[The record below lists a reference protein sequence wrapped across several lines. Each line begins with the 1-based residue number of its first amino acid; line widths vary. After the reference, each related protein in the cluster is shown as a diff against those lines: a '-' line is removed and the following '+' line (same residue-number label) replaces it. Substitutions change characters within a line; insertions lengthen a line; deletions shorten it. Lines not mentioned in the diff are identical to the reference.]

1 MKKLLVIAVALAAV
15 NAQATRARV
24 AALANSPHLVDTA
37 TVYNNPADIFA
48 LGSDYVNLE
57 SGATTSTSLTDGAE
71 GMVVRT
77 MGDTKWGLSLGHDS
91 PNASVGGLRSLGAA
105 LGANAGFA
113 FGQQNPI
120 ELTYGAKA
128 ADMAWAATL
137 VYSNYQDKTPGL
149 AAGTAAKESS
159 MGVRLGARAGN
170 WDAALRLGLTSTV
183 ELGDGDKYTG
193 TAAIGANGGYMMD
206 SWYLFGNLSSLGFKT
221 EDNVTGETSKYTAT
235 SIAIGAMTEVK
246 KDGSGFFYG
255 ASLNNSTSKE
265 DVSGGKMTSMTL
277 PVWIGTE
284 VDAASWL
291 TLRGSIT
298 QTLQLMNNTKTENNL
313 GTVTEFSPAGNDT
326 TVNMGAGLKFNK
338 LTLDGSLAGTMAGGQ
353 VINAN
358 NLLAMVGL
366 TYWY

>member
-24 AALANSPHLVDTA
+24 AALANSPHLIDTQ

-57 SGATTSTSLTDGAE
+57 TGLTNSTTSTDGAE
-71 GMVVRT
+71 GMVVRS

-91 PNASVGGLRSLGAA
+91 MNGSAWGLRGLAA
-105 LGANAGFA
+105 GANAGFA
-113 FGQQNPI
+113 TNQQNPL

-128 ADMAWAATL
+128 ADMSWAATL
-137 VYSNYQDKTPGL
+137 VYSNYQDKVT
-149 AAGTAAKESS
+149 TAAATAVKESS
-159 MGVRLGARAGN
+159 MGVRVGARAAN

-183 ELGDGDKYTG
+183 ETGDGSKYTG

-206 SWYLFGNLSSLGFKT
+206 SWYLFANILSAGFKT
-221 EDNVTGETSKYTAT
+221 ENGAGAETSKFNTT
-235 SIAIGAMTEVK
+235 SIALGALTEVK

-265 DVSGGKMTSMTL
+265 DVGDSKTSSMTL
-277 PVWIGTE
+277 PVWVGVE

-298 QTLQLMNNTKTENNL
+298 QTLQLLNNSKSETG
-313 GTVTEFSPAGNDT
+313 GTTTSELAPGANDT
-326 TVNMGAGLKFNK
+326 VVTAGAGLKFNK
-338 LTLDGSLAGTMAGGQ
+338 ITVDGTLQGSTNQQLNG
-353 VINAN
+353 N
-358 NLLAMVGL
+358 NLLAMLGM

>member
-24 AALANSPHLVDTA
+24 AALANSPHLIDTA
-37 TVYNNPADIFA
+37 TVYNNPADVFA

-57 SGATTSTSLTDGAE
+57 TGLTNSTTSTDGAE

-91 PNASVGGLRSLGAA
+91 ANASAWGLRGLGATLSGTA
-105 LGANAGFA
+105 AFAAN
-113 FGQQNPI
+113 QTNPI

-137 VYSNYQDKTPGL
+137 IYSNYQDKSPGL
-149 AAGTAAKESS
+149 TIANVAKESS
-159 MGVRLGARAGN
+159 MGVRVGARAGN
-170 WDAALRLGLTSTV
+170 WDAALRLGLTSTI
-183 ELGDGDKYTG
+183 ELGDASKYTG

-206 SWYLFGNLSSLGFKT
+206 AWYLFGNVSSVGFKT
-221 EDNVTGETSKYTAT
+221 ENAAGTETSKYTST
-235 SIAIGAMTEVK
+235 GISLGALTEVK

-255 ASLNNSTSKE
+255 ASLNNSMSKE
-265 DVSGGKMTSMTL
+265 DVSDSKMNTMSL
-277 PVWIGTE
+277 PVWIGVE

-291 TLRGSIT
+291 TLRGSVT
-298 QTLQLMNNTKTENNL
+298 QTLNLLNNSKTETG
-313 GTVTEFSPAGNDT
+313 GTTTAEFAPGANDT
-326 TVNMGAGLKFNK
+326 TVTAGAGLKFNK
-338 LTLDGSLAGTMAGGQ
+338 ITVDGTLQGSTTQQLNGNTLLT
-353 VINAN
+353 
-358 NLLAMVGL
+358 MVGM